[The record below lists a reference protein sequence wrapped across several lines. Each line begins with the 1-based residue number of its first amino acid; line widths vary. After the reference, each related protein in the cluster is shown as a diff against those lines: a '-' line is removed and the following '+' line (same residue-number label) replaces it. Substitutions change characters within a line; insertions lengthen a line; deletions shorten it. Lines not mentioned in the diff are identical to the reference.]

1 LNFKLDDEHLL
12 VQRAIR
18 DFARERLAPNARRWD
33 EEERFPLELVPELAE
48 LGLTGIT
55 VPTELGGAGFD
66 VLGNA
71 IAIEEVA
78 AGDGSIALSV
88 AAHNGLCLGHL
99 MLAGSDEQRRRFVPR
114 LAAGEALGAWALT
127 EPSAGSD
134 AAAAQTKAVREG
146 DGWQLNGTKQF
157 ITNGSIAGLYVVIAA
172 TAPRQLSAF
181 VVERDTAGLRPGK
194 TEKKLGLHASD
205 TAVVHLDN
213 VRVPATQLLGTP
225 GQAFRDVKQ
234 VLDKGRIG
242 IAALAVGLA
251 RAAFEYAVGYAR
263 TREQFGQPLARHGAI
278 QQKLADMR
286 VKLEASRLLAH
297 RAAWLADSG
306 QEFRVAAS
314 QAKLFASESATAI
327 ALDAIQILG
336 GYGYLRDHPVE
347 RILRDVKLMEIGEG
361 TSEVQRMVIAR
372 HELSA

>member
-1 LNFKLDDEHLL
+1 RSHLNFKLDDEHLL

-33 EEERFPLELVPELAE
+33 EEERFPIELVPELAE

-99 MLAGSDEQRRRFVPR
+99 MLAGSDEQRRRVVAR
-114 LAAGEALGAWALT
+114 
-127 EPSAGSD
+127 D
-134 AAAAQTKAVREG
+134 A
-146 DGWQLNGTKQF
+146 
-157 ITNGSIAGLYVVIAA
+157 
-172 TAPRQLSAF
+172 
-181 VVERDTAGLRPGK
+181 AGLRPGK
-194 TEKKLGLHASD
+194 TEKKLGLHASA

-263 TREQFGQPLARHGAI
+263 T
-278 QQKLADMR
+278 
-286 VKLEASRLLAH
+286 
-297 RAAWLADSG
+297 
-306 QEFRVAAS
+306 
-314 QAKLFASESATAI
+314 
-327 ALDAIQILG
+327 
-336 GYGYLRDHPVE
+336 
-347 RILRDVKLMEIGEG
+347 
-361 TSEVQRMVIAR
+361 
-372 HELSA
+372 